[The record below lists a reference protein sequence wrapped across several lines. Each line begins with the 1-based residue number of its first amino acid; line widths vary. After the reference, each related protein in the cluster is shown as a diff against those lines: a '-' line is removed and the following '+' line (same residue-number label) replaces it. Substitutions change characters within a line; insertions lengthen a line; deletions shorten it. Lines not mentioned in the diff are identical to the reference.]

1 MMLARP
7 ELYRTLSLTL
17 DFTKNEIIANNLQPG
32 TDYIITLQQKDR
44 NEIKLTYKTEKI
56 DTTTTTSTT
65 TTSTT
70 TTTELTEKETKKEI
84 PSIVKTTIAQT
95 HTTTPAQPETTAED
109 QKLTTMDILED
120 FISETRVQA
129 NTILKEAEQLDFIEV
144 EKSQTDEELCNSEDR
159 SFFEFCEELLQSKMQ
174 TTTEEMSRTAR

>member
-1 MMLARP
+1 MVARP

-32 TDYIITLQQKDR
+32 IEYVITLQQKER
-44 NEIKLTYKTEKI
+44 NEVKLTYITEAV

-65 TTSTT
+65 TFSTT
-70 TTTELTEKETKKEI
+70 TKTELTEKEPKKEYEV
-84 PSIVKTTIAQT
+84 IVKTTNGFS
-95 HTTTPAQPETTAED
+95 HTTTTAKSETTAEV
-109 QKLTTMDILED
+109 QKLTTMHILED

-129 NTILKEAEQLDFIEV
+129 NSILKETEKLDFIEV

-159 SFFEFCEELLQSKMQ
+159 SFFEFCEELLQSKLH